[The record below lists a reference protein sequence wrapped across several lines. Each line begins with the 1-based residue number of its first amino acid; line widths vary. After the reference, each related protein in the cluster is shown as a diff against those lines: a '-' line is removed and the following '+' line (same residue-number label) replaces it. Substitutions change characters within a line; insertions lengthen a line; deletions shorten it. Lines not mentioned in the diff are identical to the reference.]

1 MDTDCGGTLHLP
13 RGAFL
18 LALAG
23 AFIFPSSQQEKRTQR
38 DLRVVCFYQKDFRNG
53 TKAEQWGKKTPTQ
66 SENSF
71 ALIRPDWCQLSVG
84 RSSERKKLWIGPG
97 LFKKDSKKGVIKGI
111 VWENHISFCFSCL
124 CNATMKLLSAVD
136 NVTDFIQYRL
146 FVLLYFIFLWQSDGS
161 FVSTNNCAVLSRRT
175 SVVMM
180 FILFIYF
187 TIESWLEKFNGNQVC
202 VFELMVI
209 KCCF

>member
-18 LALAG
+18 LALAA

-53 TKAEQWGKKTPTQ
+53 TKAGQWGKQTTNT
-66 SENSF
+66 E
-71 ALIRPDWCQLSVG
+71 WEQLCPNQAWLMSAVCG
-84 RSSERKKLWIGPG
+84 QEFREEEVMNRTRAVQKG
-97 LFKKDSKKGVIKGI
+97 LKKGI

-146 FVLLYFIFLWQSDGS
+146 FVLLYFIFLWQNDGS
-161 FVSTNNCAVLSRRT
+161 FVSPNNCAVLSRRT

-180 FILFIYF
+180 FVLFIYF
-187 TIESWLEKFNGNQVC
+187 TIESWLGKFNGNRVC
-202 VFELMVI
+202 VYELMVI